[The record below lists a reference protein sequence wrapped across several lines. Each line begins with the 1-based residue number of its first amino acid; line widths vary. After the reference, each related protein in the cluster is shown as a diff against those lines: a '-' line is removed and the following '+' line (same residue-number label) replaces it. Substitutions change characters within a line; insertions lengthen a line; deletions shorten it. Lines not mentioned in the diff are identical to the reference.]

1 MTNRRLA
8 VEFLDRIDPTLREGL
23 ALYEMLGLG
32 DHQRLDGQVIPALR
46 AQGDEAAAALLA
58 TLPRDDRVSREDHL
72 IRTPAGDLLVRMY
85 RPRSSTSLLPAV
97 IWLHGGGM
105 MFGSIEFDGP
115 TCEGYAIAVDC
126 AVLSVQYRLAPEFP
140 YPAAVDDCFAALTWS
155 ADHASQLKIDP
166 ERIAV
171 GGESAG
177 AGLAAAT
184 ALLTR
189 DRGGPR
195 IAFQA
200 LAYPMLDDRNNT
212 PSACE
217 FAEIPSWSHQHNRSA
232 WLAVLGER
240 AGGAN
245 VEPYAAPARAADL
258 SGLPPSLLQVGEL
271 DVLRDENIAY
281 ATRLMQAGV
290 STELHVYPGA
300 YHGWDA
306 AAPEAPKSIRARD
319 ERTGSLIRALRR

>member
-1 MTNRRLA
+1 
-8 VEFLDRIDPTLREGL
+8 VDFLDRVDPTLRDGL
-23 ALYEMLGLG
+23 ALYDMLGLAR
-32 DHQRLDGQVIPALR
+32 HQRLDGQVIQTLR

-58 TLPRDDRVSREDHL
+58 TIPRDERVSRQDHL
-72 IRTPAGDLLVRMY
+72 IQTPAGDLLVRAY
-85 RPRSSTSLLPAV
+85 RPRSSNGVLPAL

-105 MFGSIEFDGP
+105 MFGSIEIDGP
-115 TCEGYAIAVDC
+115 TCEGYAIALDC
-126 AVLSVQYRLAPEFP
+126 LVLSVQYRLAPEFR
-140 YPAAVDDCFAALTWS
+140 YPAAVDDCYAALAWS
-155 ADHASQLKIDP
+155 ADHASELTLDP
-166 ERIAV
+166 ERIAI

-177 AGLAAAT
+177 AGLAAGT

-200 LAYPMLDDRNNT
+200 LAYPMLDDRNDT

-217 FAEIPSWSHQHNRSA
+217 FDEIQSWSHQHNSSA
-232 WLAVLGER
+232 WQALLGER
-240 AGGAN
+240 AGGTD
-245 VEPYAAPARAADL
+245 VEAYAAPARATDL
-258 SGLPPSLLQVGEL
+258 SGLPPSLVQVGEL

-290 STELHVYPGA
+290 PTELHVYPGA

-306 AAPEAPKSIRARD
+306 AAPAAPLSVRGRD
-319 ERTGSLIRALRR
+319 ERSGSLLRALTR